1 MLPLYYMH
9 SFYISTLNSRKTKA
23 RKTRHGIMDAMFVI
37 HGVFDILILAMCP
50 SCATYLEELE
60 LLYFTNKI

>member
-1 MLPLYYMH
+1 
-9 SFYISTLNSRKTKA
+9 
-23 RKTRHGIMDAMFVI
+23 MDAMFVI

-50 SCATYLEELE
+50 SCATHLEELE